1 MASEITPDDLTML
14 FAGGKPLGLLDVREH
29 GEYNTAHIAGSSSLP
44 RRAIEGGARRLVPF
58 AGTTLVV
65 CDDDGRRAKLA
76 ATTLERIGFTD
87 VRVLGGGL
95 NRWTS
100 EGFAT
105 EWGVNVP
112 SKDFGERLLE
122 TEHVPEVS
130 APELHAWM
138 NRGDDIVLLDTRTPE
153 EHSAATI
160 PGSRSM
166 PGAEL
171 ALRFGELA
179 IGPNTHVVV
188 HCAGRTR
195 SIVGTKT
202 LQLMGLP
209 QTVALKNGT
218 MGWMMAGYALE
229 HGSQRTVLPEP
240 GARAEREAAER
251 AEALAMGA
259 GVRFLDMPGLDEIMA
274 SGGSRNVYL
283 VDVRTREEFEAGHV
297 PGFRWFAGGQAVQR
311 ADEMMAVRAGEVVFC
326 CDGMTRAAMTAGWF
340 RRMGYPNVYAVVGG
354 AHAWADAGRG
364 LVTGADETAPWG
376 YDEALAAVVVVSR
389 TALMRQLA
397 SGTLKTI
404 FVGASPQFARSHIPG
419 ASWVPR
425 GWLEDRIASVACL
438 TEAVAVTCV
447 DGVQSTLAAATL
459 RAMGY
464 EDVRVLSGGM
474 QEWSAAGLPVEQGL
488 AGVMSPP
495 HDVVLSGTE
504 RTWAEMM
511 QYLAWEE
518 ELGRKYRS
526 EPPRAV

>member
-14 FAGGKPLGLLDVREH
+14 LASEKPLALLDVREH

-58 AGTTLVV
+58 AGTALVV
-65 CDDDGRRAKLA
+65 CDDDGRRAELA
-76 ATTLERIGFTD
+76 AATLERMGFTD

-100 EGFAT
+100 EGLAT

-122 TEHVPEVS
+122 TERVPEVS

-138 NRGDDIVLLDTRTPE
+138 DRGDDIVLLDSRTPE

-171 ALRFGELA
+171 ALRVGELA

-195 SIVGTKT
+195 SIVGAKT

-240 GARAEREAAER
+240 GPEAERLAAER
-251 AEALAMGA
+251 AKALAMEA
-259 GVRFLDMPGLDEIMA
+259 GVPFLDVPALDEMI
-274 SGGSRNVYL
+274 SIGEKGNVYL
-283 VDVRTREEFEAGHV
+283 LDVRTSEEFEAGHV

-311 ADEMMAVRAGEVVFC
+311 ADEVMAVREGAVVFC
-326 CDGMTRAAMTAGWF
+326 CDDLTRAAVTAAWF
-340 RRMGYPNVYAVVGG
+340 ARMEHPHVYVAAGG
-354 AHAWADAGRG
+354 TRAWTDAGRA
-364 LVTGADETAPWG
+364 LAAGADDTAPWG
-376 YDEALAAVVVVSR
+376 YDEADSAAAKVSPAELA
-389 TALMRQLA
+389 TAQQ
-397 SGTLKTI
+397 KTI
-404 FVGASPQFARSHIPG
+404 FVGTSREFARGHVPG

-425 GWLEDRIASVACL
+425 GWLEDRIAGVAGPAD
-438 TEAVAVTCV
+438 AVAVTCA
-447 DGVQSTLAAATL
+447 DGVQSLLAAATL
-459 RAMGY
+459 REMGY
-464 EDVRVLSGGM
+464 DDVSVLDGGM
-474 QEWSAAGLPVEQGL
+474 RAWSVAGLPTEEGL
-488 AGVMSPP
+488 TGVMSPP

-511 QYLAWEE
+511 QYLTWEE
-518 ELGRKYRS
+518 ELGRKYR
-526 EPPRAV
+526 E